1 MKRIVSIL
9 LTLLMLINF
18 IPANAEYS
26 VMKPETQ
33 NDSLYENLSYMVAST
48 ELKALHLD
56 KVTDGTY
63 NINNIPKLY
72 DNDTATSVRFDSRET
87 RYVTLTFNFKEDITF
102 NKVVIYDKGRNTSKF
117 TLEVEKDGEW
127 TPFYEWDRVG
137 EAVKYCYFPTQTVS
151 KMRMN
156 VTDITSQGES
166 SYFGMLLSEIEFY
179 NVTTPEYYRL
189 DGMLKAAEEFLD
201 EAEASGKPY
210 YEDRLTALKDEIQKG
225 YAIKE
230 NEEAKV
236 HEVEDV
242 ALSIEEK
249 YLNASR
255 YLNYPK
261 EEYEKV
267 IYNWKNKMTASDE
280 EWTEDQIEAYKTIDG
295 RAKTIWATMVKD
307 DSTDMLW
314 ESVGTIDDLKA
325 KNTANDMGTVTSNLQ
340 RMAVAAT
347 HKYSSLK
354 GNPELIADIE
364 YGCDKFFKFYF
375 GEGIDWF
382 GTHVWQ
388 HIIGFH
394 KTMGQTIVLL
404 YDVLPYEKV
413 KYYSEQLYSQLRPD
427 YVLFSGTNS
436 YDTGFG
442 AALYGAVL
450 GYDYLITNLQD
461 KLCQDLIY
469 KHNFGEGDGYY
480 EDYSYIFHKSVPYAG
495 SYGISGY
502 NYFNIVFTMLKDTPF
517 LSDTTEISK
526 YISEIS
532 INSYMPR
539 LVYDAMPLIFMGRAT
554 TSNNQEV
561 AAGSSTL
568 AKMCE
573 TGYLL
578 SEPYRTELLSR
589 CKWIAL
595 NSKTNYWKQMT
606 DNGYIWRVVNDA
618 SVIPEAPEEE
628 SKTYRYESRILHRK
642 ENFTAGIS
650 MYNKWLIRFE
660 TLNGQNS
667 KGWLINSGAH
677 WIWDKDYNHYTDGFM
692 LTADMK
698 RVPGVTAENKEM
710 PKLNSLTSAMQNAE
724 NDFAN
729 GLTYNSMYS
738 VAGFEPDNY
747 DSNLKA
753 RKSYFFFD
761 DELVMIGSGI
771 NLNDSQNKVET
782 TVDQRMLK
790 HGDVDGISVNGEN
803 LNTDTVDNKTF
814 EGTSYIHLKGREEGS
829 QFGYYFP
836 DKSAVNIDKRTT
848 TNLRKDVDWSTYTD
862 ESTQTETLGTIYF
875 DHGLNPQNASYKYVI
890 LPGKTEEE
898 TQAYSKNP
906 DIEILATTD
915 SYHAVKE
922 PTLNVT
928 GLVNFDNSTASAGG
942 ITVDK
947 KGISILKLTDT
958 SGEFIINDPT
968 NSVGKVN
975 VTLETGATEV
985 LEKSQNVRVKAISPK
1000 VILEVD
1006 LTNTNAEGA
1015 SIKFKPK
1022 MVRNPV
1028 FPPAPSVGGGGGGG
1042 TGGASGVIT
1051 DKEDVEIKDNTGKE
1065 DDTTIGE
1072 TKPETPVVTHNF
1084 GDISGHWAENEIALA
1099 VSNGLMKGRSEEEF
1113 APDQHITRAEAAV
1126 LITNLKCLELT
1137 EYRNAFVD
1145 VNQTEWYAKY
1155 VQAVLKDKI
1164 MQGNDGFFRPLE
1176 KLTREEMFK
1185 LAVLSGGLYAKDVN
1199 LSFNDISA
1207 ISDWAV
1213 EYAKTAVSNE
1223 IITGDDKNNLN
1234 PKGYLTRAEAA
1245 VIFNRLDKYL
1255 AVE

>member
-9 LTLLMLINF
+9 LTLFMIISV
-18 IPANAEYS
+18 IPVNAEYS
-26 VMKPETQ
+26 VMVSDVQK
-33 NDSLYENLSYMVAST
+33 DSEYENLSYMVEST

-63 NINNIPKLY
+63 NINNLPKLY
-72 DNDTATSVRFDSRET
+72 DNDTVTSVRFDSRET
-87 RYVTLTFNFKEDITF
+87 RYVTLTINFKEEITF
-102 NKVVIYDKGRNTSKF
+102 NKIVIYDRGRNTSKF
-117 TLEVEKDGEW
+117 TFEVEKDGQW
-127 TPFYEWDRVG
+127 VPFYDWNRVG
-137 EAVKYCYFPTQTVS
+137 EAVKYCYFPAQTLS

-166 SYFGMLLSEIEFY
+166 SYFGMLLTEIEFY
-179 NVTTPEYYRL
+179 NVTAPEYHRL
-189 DGMLKAAEEFLD
+189 DGMLKAAEDFLK
-201 EAEASGKPY
+201 EAENSGKPY
-210 YEDRLTALKDEIQKG
+210 FEDRIAALKNEIQKG
-225 YAIKE
+225 YEIKE
-230 NEEAKV
+230 NEEAKPYEIENLV
-236 HEVEDV
+236 RSV
-242 ALSIEEK
+242 EEK
-249 YLNASR
+249 YFSASR
-255 YLNYPK
+255 YLNYPR

-267 IYNWKNKMTASDE
+267 IYNWKNKLTATGE
-280 EWTEDQIEAYKTIDG
+280 EWTEDQIEAYKTIDL
-295 RAKTIWATMVKD
+295 RAKTIWKTMVKD

-354 GNPELIADIE
+354 GNPDLIADIE

-394 KTMGQTIVLL
+394 KSMGQTIVLL

-436 YDTGFG
+436 YDTGLG

-495 SYGISGY
+495 AYGISGY
-502 NYFNIVFTMLKDTPF
+502 NYFNVVFSLLKDTPF

-526 YISEIS
+526 YISDIS
-532 INSYMPR
+532 INSYIPR
-539 LVYDAMPLIFMGRAT
+539 LVYDAMPLIFMGRST

-578 SEPYRTELLSR
+578 SEPYRTELLSK

-606 DNGYIWRVVNDA
+606 DNGYIWRVVNDN
-618 SVIPEAPEEE
+618 SIIPEKADEF
-628 SKTYRYESRILHRK
+628 SKTYRYESRILHKRD
-642 ENFTAGIS
+642 NFTAGIS
-650 MYNKWLIRFE
+650 MYNKWLMRFE

-677 WIWDKDYNHYTDGFM
+677 WIWDKDYNHYTDGYM

-710 PKLNSLTSAMQNAE
+710 PKLDSLTSAIQNAE

-729 GLTYNSMYS
+729 GLTFNSMYT

-747 DSNLKA
+747 DSDLKA

-761 DELVMIGSGI
+761 DELVMLGSNI
-771 NLNDSQNKVET
+771 NLTDSENKVET

-803 LNTDTVDNKTF
+803 LNADTVDNKTF

-836 DKSAVNIDKRTT
+836 DKSSVNIDKRTT
-848 TNLRKDVDWSTYTD
+848 TNLRKDVDWYTYKD

-875 DHGLNPQNASYKYVI
+875 DHGTNPQNDGYKYVI

-898 TQAYSKNP
+898 TKAYSKNP
-906 DIEILATTD
+906 DIEILAQTN

-922 PTLNVT
+922 TGLNVT
-928 GLVNFDNSTASAGG
+928 GLVNFDNANASAGG

-947 KGISILKLTDT
+947 KGISIFKLTDT
-958 SGEFIINDPT
+958 TGEFIINDPT

-975 VTLETGATEV
+975 VTLDTGATEISD
-985 LEKSQNVRVKAISPK
+985 KSKNVRIKAISPK
-1000 VILEVD
+1000 VVLEVD
-1006 LTNTNAEGA
+1006 LTNANAEGA
-1015 SIKFKPK
+1015 FIKFKPK
-1022 MVRNPV
+1022 KVRNPV
-1028 FPPAPSVGGGGGGG
+1028 FPPVGSGSGGGGGGG
-1042 TGGASGVIT
+1042 GASGVVT
-1051 DKEDVEIKDNTGKE
+1051 DKEEPEIKDDAGKE
-1065 DDTTIGE
+1065 EDANLDDTPID
-1072 TKPETPVVTHNF
+1072 TPAITHNF
-1084 GDISGHWAENEIALA
+1084 KDIGGHWAENEIALA
-1099 VSNGLMKGRSEEEF
+1099 VKNGLMKGRSEESF
-1113 APDQHITRAEAAV
+1113 APDEYITRAEAAV
-1126 LITNLKCLELT
+1126 LITNLKCLELP
-1137 EYRNAFVD
+1137 EYRNSFAD

-1155 VQAVLKDKI
+1155 VGAVFKDKI
-1164 MQGNDGFFRPLE
+1164 MSGSDGYFRPLE

-1185 LAVLSGGLYAKDVN
+1185 LAVLSGELTQSAKDFE
-1199 LSFNDISA
+1199 FNDADKISPWA
-1207 ISDWAV
+1207 I
-1213 EYAKTAVSNE
+1213 EYAKISVGSG
-1223 IITGDDKNNLN
+1223 IITGDNLKNLN
-1234 PKGYLTRAEAA
+1234 PDGFLTRAEAA

-1255 AVE
+1255 HKK